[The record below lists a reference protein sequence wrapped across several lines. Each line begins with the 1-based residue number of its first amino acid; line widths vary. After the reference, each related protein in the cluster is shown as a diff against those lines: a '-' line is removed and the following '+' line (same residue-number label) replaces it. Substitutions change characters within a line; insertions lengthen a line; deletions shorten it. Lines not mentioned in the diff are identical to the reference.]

1 MNESILRNSYFEV
14 KQKFGNCN
22 NVLLTSLNNDHVFF
36 PFLELTPSG
45 KRQKHTSKKLQ
56 FYVTSFKNQMQ
67 ITCFGNT
74 PKSHALLRAEYFEIY
89 GVACGVLTDVT
100 TEITSVWFSQM

>member
-1 MNESILRNSYFEV
+1 MNESLLYNSYFEV

-22 NVLLTSLNNDHVFF
+22 IVLLTSLNSDHVFF

-56 FYVTSFKNQMQ
+56 FYVTSFRNQMQ
-67 ITCFGNT
+67 TTCFGNIRKT
-74 PKSHALLRAEYFEIY
+74 LALPRAEYFQIY
-89 GVACGVLTDVT
+89 GVECRVLTDVT
-100 TEITSVWFSQM
+100 MKVTSVEF